1 MKGLFKYFN
10 NKKVKIEHLS
20 NLIAVAIID
29 GTFEEEEK
37 VFLKDKAYEFGLSSE
52 EVDTVLQNA
61 EQLQSAALYDDFTVF
76 NPKNKINKEDQ
87 LADAVYMSLINGVVT
102 PKEYALC
109 IHLAEKL
116 DMGRRE
122 VDEIINLT
130 IKLWKYDR
138 IYVA

>member
-1 MKGLFKYFN
+1 
-10 NKKVKIEHLS
+10 
-20 NLIAVAIID
+20 
-29 GTFEEEEK
+29 
-37 VFLKDKAYEFGLSSE
+37 
-52 EVDTVLQNA
+52 
-61 EQLQSAALYDDFTVF
+61 
-76 NPKNKINKEDQ
+76 
-87 LADAVYMSLINGVVT
+87 MSLINGVVT